1 MMHIRIGILAGVAVL
16 ALGCGGGRDEGFL
29 AVEPA
34 TPAVAVGENLTL
46 TAQPPPDW
54 SGEVEWEVQGLY
66 GGGLLQSRG
75 LRVTYVPPPASGTYV
90 VHLRA
95 VGPDGKVHRQSVEV
109 KVLGSASLE
118 PSAARVAPGGTV
130 QFKATF
136 KGVAREGI
144 VWAVTEDGGGD
155 VTPEGRYTAPA
166 RPGTYHVTAT
176 SAQDAATTATAV
188 VTVAPR

>member
-1 MMHIRIGILAGVAVL
+1 MMHIRIGILAGAALL

-34 TPAVAVGENLTL
+34 TPAVTVGENLVL
-46 TAQPPPDW
+46 TALPPADW

-75 LRVTYVPPPASGTYV
+75 LRVTYVPPPASGTYT

-95 VGPDGKVHRQSVEV
+95 TGPDGKVHRQSLEV
-109 KVLGSASLE
+109 RVLGSASLE
-118 PSAARVAPGGTV
+118 PSSARVAPGGIV
-130 QFKATF
+130 QFRASF
-136 KGVAREGI
+136 RGVAREGVI
-144 VWAVTEDGGGD
+144 WAVTEDGGGEVSSD
-155 VTPEGRYTAPA
+155 GRYIAPS

-176 SAQDAATTATAV
+176 SAQDAATTATAL